1 MSVALDIPAAAAR
14 FRIPLSRLFAVAT
27 VAVFV
32 ALPSPWPATGAA
44 APIVDKAC
52 SLLGFALVT
61 TATLGRLW
69 SLAFISG
76 HKNTSLVQDG
86 PYSCTRNPLYFFSA
100 IGALGIGIASRNV
113 AVLALAA
120 LFFLVY
126 YPAVVR
132 HEEDVL
138 SQLHGEAFTEY
149 KRRVPR
155 FLPRLSLYR
164 EPDEYTVRIP
174 VYRRTFLDAIA
185 FLWGYL
191 AVELMVWLRASGYVA
206 WPTWNPF
213 TSGSSNPF
221 T

>member
-1 MSVALDIPAAAAR
+1 MSMALDIPSAAAR
-14 FRIPLSRLFAVAT
+14 LRIPLSRLFAVAT

-32 ALPSPWPATGAA
+32 ALPTPWPAFGTTA
-44 APIVDKAC
+44 APILDKAA
-52 SLLGFALVT
+52 SLLGFAMVT
-61 TATLGRLW
+61 AATLGRLW

-86 PYSCTRNPLYFFSA
+86 PYACTRNPLYFFSA
-100 IGALGIGIASRNV
+100 IGALGLGVTSRNA
-113 AVLALAA
+113 AVLGLAA

-138 SQLHGEAFTEY
+138 SRLHGDAFTDY

-164 EPDEYTVRIP
+164 EPDEYTVRMP
-174 VYRRTFLDAIA
+174 VYRRTFLDALA

-191 AVELMVWLRASGYVA
+191 GVELLVWLRATGYVA
-206 WPTWNPF
+206 WPTWHPF
-213 TSGSSNPF
+213 G
-221 T
+221 